1 MDGFIQESPG
11 EKKTKY
17 WSTDDQRAFCPVKE
31 TDRNECLPTIP
42 FVHTGTVGSETR
54 PVVAG
59 RRGRGRRLAA
69 KGHEG
74 LWGEGSGL
82 YLELCCSH

>member
-1 MDGFIQESPG
+1 MDCFIQESPG

-42 FVHTGTVGSETR
+42 FLHSGTLGSEMRPVFAGRQGYREGVGS
-54 PVVAG
+54 
-59 RRGRGRRLAA
+59 
-69 KGHEG
+69 KGA
-74 LWGEGSGL
+74 
-82 YLELCCSH
+82 